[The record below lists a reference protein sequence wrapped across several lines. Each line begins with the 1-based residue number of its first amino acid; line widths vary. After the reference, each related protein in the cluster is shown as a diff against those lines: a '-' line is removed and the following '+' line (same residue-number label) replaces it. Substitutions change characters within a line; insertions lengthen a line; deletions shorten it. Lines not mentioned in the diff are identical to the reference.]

1 MKYVGQS
8 IERVD
13 AIRLLKIRS
22 HLGEEL
28 IGRNSDVYGKSEA
41 FMNLILQ
48 FMCKNHQVSV

>member
-1 MKYVGQS
+1 M
-8 IERVD
+8 D